1 MLRLREMRSVLEKA
15 KTQGVSMQRR
25 LVLYWFSMA
34 LAILAAVL
42 LVVSLTGVF
51 SNTAQKFGQSLTI
64 QKHNTASALAGQ
76 MDQLTAQSIA
86 LSEELTREL
95 DKQLAAGGRTF
106 SALNDDPGAIAAV
119 ETALYPALNTYLKS
133 GACSGAVFCLDATAN
148 TALPGAATSRAGL
161 YLRYSAL
168 RAIGA
173 TDQHVTCFRGT
184 AETARSTQV
193 QMHNRWNPELNVQA
207 VPGYTQLLRGSDGR
221 LAERCLWTGRIA
233 LPDTWES
240 VTLLCVPMLDSAGN
254 VRGICGAELSDLYF
268 RLTYPAVD
276 SAYGSMV
283 TVLAPIDGDRL
294 LLGQAMI
301 GSPGGSYLTA
311 DGTLTCKTGRY
322 YNTYSDGSRTYL
334 GLHEPIG
341 ATDAAGRKL
350 AAVVLVPE
358 IGLRTLEARSRMV
371 WIAGSLVFLAAMLL
385 LSTYLSRRFVT
396 PISRSLQAIREQT
409 PGEHPSGIS
418 EIDELLAFVRSRAAE
433 QLTAGGLPPNIEELL
448 SGFRD
453 RVQTLTPMERTV
465 LQYYI
470 DGCSLEEVAARAYIS
485 VATAKKHNTNI
496 NRKLG
501 VTSREELMLYI
512 DLFRRC
518 GRLDEIAA
526 PRAEDTA
533 RCTT

>member
-1 MLRLREMRSVLEKA
+1 MNHRARIPALL
-15 KTQGVSMQRR
+15 
-25 LVLYWFSMA
+25 LVLA
-34 LAILAAVL
+34 LLLGCAGCGGGREPVTVTIWHVYGGETESPLNDRIDTFNDTVGREQNIRVQAGSVTNTNTIHEAVL
-42 LVVSLTGVF
+42 
-51 SNTAQKFGQSLTI
+51 
-64 QKHNTASALAGQ
+64 ASAYG
-76 MDQLTAQSIA
+76 
-86 LSEELTREL
+86 E
-95 DKQLAAGGRTF
+95 
-106 SALNDDPGAIAAV
+106 PGA
-119 ETALYPALNTYLKS
+119 
-133 GACSGAVFCLDATAN
+133 

-184 AETARSTQV
+184 AETARSAQV

-207 VPGYTQLLRGSDGR
+207 IPGYTQLLRGSDGR

-301 GSPGGSYLTA
+301 DSPGGSYLTA
-311 DGTLTCKTGRY
+311 DGTLTCKTGWY
-322 YNTYSDGSRTYL
+322 YNMYSDGSRTYL

-385 LSTYLSRRFVT
+385 STYLSRRFVT
-396 PISRSLQAIREQT
+396 PISRSLQAIREQA

-418 EIDELLAFVRSRAAE
+418 EIDELL
-433 QLTAGGLPPNIEELL
+433 
-448 SGFRD
+448 SGFRS